1 LGFLAVPSAF
11 ENHLG
16 GRHST
21 MDIAGLEKQLCIVSV
36 ELASKLAL
44 DVLPVSQEV
53 ELTQEETEES
63 FYQNVEV

>member
-1 LGFLAVPSAF
+1 
-11 ENHLG
+11 
-16 GRHST
+16 

-44 DVLPVSQEV
+44 DALPVSQEV